1 MNNKRLKQIHNENN
15 IWIIYIVIIILSFY
29 SNYLETDYFLNNN
42 IISKDKYRKI
52 NIIIFTTLLIVYMYY
67 ENDAYNSFI
76 SKDKTKYDNLIFIAT
91 TLVLISGII
100 FLYIVLK
107 DNDISSEIAFSN
119 DTDITTEIAF
129 S

>member
-91 TLVLISGII
+91 TLILISGII

-107 DNDISSEIAFSN
+107 DNDISSEIAFS
-119 DTDITTEIAF
+119 
-129 S
+129 